1 MASVFGADDINLTPE
16 QTAQAL
22 AEGSAQVVDVREEY
36 EWEAGRIAGTV
47 HIEMERLASQ
57 AESIERERPVIF
69 CCRLGA
75 RSAMAARAFRGAG
88 YDAYTMTGGLER
100 WAQEERP
107 LTPEGGTVAPH

>member
-1 MASVFGADDINLTPE
+1 MASVFGADDINLTPG

-22 AEGSAQVVDVREEY
+22 AEGSAQVVDVREQY

-57 AESIERERPVIF
+57 AETIERERPVIF

-88 YDAYTMTGGLER
+88 YDAYTMAGGLER
-100 WAQEERP
+100 WAEEDRP